1 MPEQSLTHDHS
12 STRPQTL
19 GEKLALYK
27 EILVA
32 FFKVGAFTFGG
43 GLAMLPL
50 FEKEVVDNRG
60 WVTREEILDYY
71 ALGQSLPGVIAV
83 NSSLFIGYK
92 IAGTPGA
99 VIALIGVMLPS
110 LLIILAIAPI
120 FTEFRHNPYVAKALI
135 GVRAAVAALIFQAAL
150 RVGKSSLKDT
160 FAKIAAVIAFLL
172 TFTDINVTW
181 LIIAGGI
188 VGVVVTR
195 YKQQRT
201 ATANSANT
209 QKNGGDGQ

>member
-1 MPEQSLTHDHS
+1 MPEQSLTQD
-12 STRPQTL
+12 STPRQLSL

-27 EILVA
+27 EILIA

-50 FEKEVVDNRG
+50 FEKEVVDNHG
-60 WVTREEILDYY
+60 WVTREELLDYY
-71 ALGQSLPGVIAV
+71 ALGQSLPGVIAI

-92 IAGTPGA
+92 IAGIPGA
-99 VIALIGVMLPS
+99 IFALIGVMLPS

-120 FTEFRHNPYVAKALI
+120 FTEVRNNIYVAKALR
-135 GVRAAVAALIFQAAL
+135 GVRAAVAALIFQAAV

-160 FAKIAAVIAFLL
+160 FAKIVAGIAFLI
-172 TFTDINVTW
+172 TFSDINVTY

-188 VGVVVTR
+188 AGIVATR
-195 YKQQRT
+195 TGIRT
-201 ATANSANT
+201 SSATAAKA
-209 QKNGGDGQ
+209 QKNGGGSH